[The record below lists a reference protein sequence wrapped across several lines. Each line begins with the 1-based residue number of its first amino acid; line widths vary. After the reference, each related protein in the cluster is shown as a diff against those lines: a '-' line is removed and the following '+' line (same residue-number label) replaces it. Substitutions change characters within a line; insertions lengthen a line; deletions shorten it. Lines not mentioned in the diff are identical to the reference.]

1 MPWDPAQADTGVP
14 IWLYPDDLVRDFEII
29 KLIWFEAKVLQARM
43 EVRKWIVRLR
53 KKTGADPDDALI
65 VSIEIYDSAFF
76 EAEVSK
82 DYPYRFFLK
91 APKSILL
98 LLRDLGFIFFPKIQ
112 VYTSLLVREMN
123 INEPSCRD
131 DLKKNDLCGAFFY
144 HIDGLLDFRMED
156 TGGGGSGR
164 ECYSFRGACWPP
176 MVEALTESTNTVLS
190 GRNGDNTAP
199 EYPIELSVPLQPL
212 SLPDAMVLI
221 IGLFLLTT
229 AQVMNFLKT
238 LIIKMLK
245 ERGDSVVETDSASP
259 LEPSDENGHHSP
271 SQLSMAELEAVN
283 KKTSK
288 EPGKDF

>member
-131 DLKKNDLCGAFFY
+131 DLKKMTY
-144 HIDGLLDFRMED
+144 

-212 SLPDAMVLI
+212 PY
-221 IGLFLLTT
+221 LLTT

-245 ERGDSVVETDSASP
+245 ERGDSVVETDSASA